1 MAHIRQ
7 SRPDSGVGV
16 QVKVL
21 ENFQVTS
28 SSLKSGPMVDATCE
42 EATLFRGSR
51 GETGNPFQSRAN
63 MAYKRQRQDFGLCF
77 QVKDLQ
83 ICAVVPCSLASGP
96 VVEQLLHRNVQRFR
110 GGLVL
115 KAHRLLFHST
125 LGLKEDD
132 RTGR

>member
-7 SRPDSGVGV
+7 LRPDCSPG
-16 QVKVL
+16 
-21 ENFQVTS
+21 
-28 SSLKSGPMVDATCE
+28 
-42 EATLFRGSR
+42 
-51 GETGNPFQSRAN
+51 
-63 MAYKRQRQDFGLCF
+63 F
-77 QVKDLQ
+77 QVKSLKT
-83 ICAVVPCSLASGP
+83 CEVVPCSLASGP